1 MITRRILI
9 LTMSFGS
16 GHIMA
21 SRAIAD
27 SIQELDPNV
36 EVETVDCIEQASFFF
51 RALYVWPYW
60 LMIRYAPSLWA
71 RLFRARQERF
81 HRQTAPPWLFRL
93 GCARVFQKIRDW
105 KPDLVVATEVG
116 ACEIA
121 SLARQATLTRAPVI
135 AVATD
140 HESEPAWLKKEVDQY
155 FVPTREVSNQLER
168 WGVTPGKIVV
178 SGIPVAS
185 KFHKQETSDDS
196 KMALGIPSDRPVV
209 LVMGGGMGPLKMD
222 DIVLRLAAMPGPM
235 TVLAVTGMNA
245 KMKHRLEALCGE
257 FPPEKS
263 LHVYGWTDQVD
274 VMMRAA
280 DVLVTKPGGLT
291 LTEAA
296 CVGLPMVCVN
306 PIPGP
311 EEAHCRLIEREGLG
325 VVAKTLKDI
334 PARVREFVEKPIARH
349 CPVWLR
355 QDAAGIIARI
365 LLERSKTALEESRDP
380 FTEPSFSILPMEL
393 QEE

>member
-1 MITRRILI
+1 MISQRILI

-16 GHIMA
+16 GHMMA

-27 SIQELDPNV
+27 SIQELDPKI
-36 EVETVDCIEQASFFF
+36 EVKLVDCIEQSSFFF

-71 RLFRARQERF
+71 RLFRARQEQF
-81 HRQTAPPWLFRL
+81 HLHTAPPWLFRL
-93 GCARVFQKIRDW
+93 GCARVFQEIRDW
-105 KPDLVVATEVG
+105 EPDLVVATEVG

-121 SLARQATLTRAPVI
+121 SLARQANLTLAPVI

-140 HESEPAWLKKEVDQY
+140 HESEPVWLKEEVEQY
-155 FVPTREVSNQLER
+155 FVPTREVSSQLER
-168 WGVTPGKIVV
+168 WGVTPRKIVI

-185 KFHKQETSDDS
+185 KFHRQENSGDS
-196 KMALGIPSDRPVV
+196 KEALGIPSDRPMV

-222 DIVLRLAAMPGPM
+222 DIVLQLAAMPGPM
-235 TVLAVTGMNA
+235 TVVAVTGMNA
-245 KMKHRLEALCGE
+245 KMKHRLEALRGE
-257 FPPEKS
+257 FSPEKS
-263 LHVYGWTDQVD
+263 LRVYGWTDQVD
-274 VMMRAA
+274 VIMRAA

-296 CVGLPMVCVN
+296 CVGLPMICVN

-311 EEAHCRLIEREGLG
+311 EETHCRLIEREGLG
-325 VVAKTLKDI
+325 VVAKILEDI
-334 PARVREFVEKPIARH
+334 PVHVREFLEKPMARLS
-349 CPVWLR
+349 PVWLR
-355 QDAAGIIARI
+355 QDAAEIIARV
-365 LLERSKTALEESRDP
+365 LLERSKITLEENRDP
-380 FTEPSFSILPMEL
+380 FSEPLFSILPLEP

>member
-1 MITRRILI
+1 
-9 LTMSFGS
+9 
-16 GHIMA
+16 MA

-36 EVETVDCIEQASFFF
+36 EVKTVDCIEQASFFF

-71 RLFRARQERF
+71 RLFRARQEQF

-121 SLARQATLTRAPVI
+121 SLARQANLTLAPVI

-140 HESEPAWLKKEVDQY
+140 HESEPVWLKEEVDQY
-155 FVPTREVSNQLER
+155 FVPTREVSSQLER
-168 WGVTPGKIVV
+168 WGVTPEKIVV

-185 KFHKQETSDDS
+185 KFHRQETSSDS
-196 KMALGIPSDRPVV
+196 KKVLGIPSDRPMV

-245 KMKHRLEALCGE
+245 KMKHRLEALCVE

-263 LHVYGWTDQVD
+263 LRVHGWTDQID

-296 CVGLPMVCVN
+296 CVGLPMICVN

-311 EEAHCRLIEREGLG
+311 EETHCRLIEREGLG
-325 VVAKTLKDI
+325 VVAKTLDDI
-334 PARVREFVEKPIARH
+334 PARVREFVARPMARL
-349 CPVWLR
+349 CPVWLK
-355 QDAAGIIARI
+355 QDAAGLIARI
-365 LLERSKTALEESRDP
+365 LLERSKTALEESQDP
-380 FTEPSFSILPMEL
+380 FTAPSFSILPMEL